1 MKTIQVTET
10 THAAKELIK
19 HLVERKRNQLG
30 IPNLD
35 STKAIR
41 AINGIMQSQ
50 LDANQYQLFRKLL
63 KGNRNPTFA
72 KLIDL
77 ANAIDPT
84 ANINITVE

>member
-1 MKTIQVTET
+1 MKKIKVTEPT
-10 THAAKELIK
+10 DAAKELIT
-19 HLVERKRNQLG
+19 HVAERRRKQLG
-30 IPNLD
+30 LNA
-35 STKAIR
+35 THNNKAI
-41 AINGIMQSQ
+41 ISQ

-84 ANINITVE
+84 ANITITVE